1 MLLKM
6 FVPMYSVSRYSNAPA
21 KIKLDG
27 LVNNTAI
34 LKIVP
39 IDGKI
44 RSNYGDLVAHIY
56 CGDTGDGYI
65 TAETMETLTRAL
77 R

>member
-1 MLLKM
+1 
-6 FVPMYSVSRYSNAPA
+6 
-21 KIKLDG
+21 
-27 LVNNTAI
+27 
-34 LKIVP
+34 
-39 IDGKI
+39 
-44 RSNYGDLVAHIY
+44 VAHIY